1 MTKTQEILPNPAGPH
16 HKPRGGVFLAY
27 PGMGLLDIT
36 GPQTVF
42 WSAAQF
48 LEARG
53 APGYVRHTVSLDG
66 GVVMT
71 TEGIGIDTR
80 PVRDLK
86 GVAIDTI
93 VVPGAYEMSAAL
105 ANPALVS
112 WLRTIARRARR
123 IASVCSGAFLLAEAG
138 VLEGRRATTHSI

>member
-1 MTKTQEILPNPAGPH
+1 MTKTQESLPNPAGPND
-16 HKPRGGVFLAY
+16 KPRVVVFLAY
-27 PGMGLLDIT
+27 RGMGLLDIT

-48 LEARG
+48 LEGRG
-53 APGYVRHTVSLDG
+53 APGYVRHTVSRDG

-80 PVRDLK
+80 PVRDME

-93 VVPGAYEMSAAL
+93 VVPGAHEIATASANAE
-105 ANPALVS
+105 LVS
-112 WLRTIARRARR
+112 WLRTTARRARR
-123 IASVCSGAFLLAEAG
+123 VASVCSGAFLLAEAG
-138 VLEGRRATTHSI
+138 LLEGRRAATH

>member
-16 HKPRGGVFLAY
+16 HKPRVVVFLAY
-27 PGMGLLDIT
+27 RGMGLLDIT

-48 LEARG
+48 LEGRG

-80 PVRDLK
+80 PVRDME

-93 VVPGAYEMSAAL
+93 VVPGAHERLRPPRPMQNSSRGCARPRAAHV
-105 ANPALVS
+105 AWPQ
-112 WLRTIARRARR
+112 
-123 IASVCSGAFLLAEAG
+123 C
-138 VLEGRRATTHSI
+138 